1 MRLLVPLLH
10 LDVTPGI
17 IVALDFVLGTLKIE
31 MTHHDPSL
39 QLQLAL
45 FALDDVLPANLLL
58 VEGERADG
66 D

>member
-1 MRLLVPLLH
+1 VRLLVPLLH

-17 IVALDFVLGTLKIE
+17 VVALDFVLSALKVE
-31 MTHHDPSL
+31 MTHHGPSL

-58 VEGERADG
+58 VEGAIRN
-66 D
+66 